1 MKGPIKWM
9 AHNHVAANL
18 LMMIF
23 IFGGLV
29 MAFSIKQ
36 EVFPEIELD
45 LVQVRVAYPGA
56 GPEEVEDGII
66 LKIEENL
73 SSLTGIKEVK
83 SLAGE
88 GAGIVTV
95 EVLQG
100 EDTDLLLQDVKA
112 EIDRITTFPEEA
124 EKPVISK
131 LEARREVISAVIY
144 GDASERS
151 LREQAELMR
160 DELLAMPNITQVDLR
175 GVRPY
180 EISIEVNENTLQR
193 YGLTLDR
200 IADRIRKASV
210 DLPAGAVKSR
220 GGEVLIRTKEKRYR
234 GPGYA
239 DITIIEN
246 PDGTELKLGDIAE
259 VKDSFEETDEY
270 ARFDGQPAAM
280 VAVYRVG
287 MQKPIEISK
296 AVKRYV
302 EQKRATLPDSLKIAS
317 WYDFSEIYKSRMNL
331 LLRNAVIGLVLIFLI
346 LGLFLRIRLSLW
358 VMLGIPISF
367 LGALLM
373 MPSLD
378 VSLNMLSL
386 FAFILALGIVVDD
399 AIVVG
404 ENIYTHR
411 GMGKKYSDAAV
422 DGAIEVARPV
432 IFSVLTTVA
441 AFLPLVFVGGTM
453 GKFIRV
459 IPFVVIP
466 ILLLS
471 LVESLLILPAHLSLK
486 STVGTSNGGI
496 ASVTK
501 VQRGFVTWLENFIA
515 GPYKRFLSSC
525 LRNRYTTL
533 AVSIA
538 MILIAIGIVKGG
550 IVKFSFMPK
559 VEGDIITISIK
570 MPEGTPVES
579 TTEAQQFVIG
589 KIKEVVK
596 EYEKDLPEGKGILR
610 HSFSTV
616 GSTIAVGHAGGG
628 GTSSGSHLS
637 DVMMLLTK
645 GEERDISAAEIST
658 ELRRKLHDTPG
669 AESITLIANLVR
681 FGANI
686 DIRLAHEDFNVLSQ
700 AKERIKEALAQ
711 YDGTGDISDNFTR
724 GKREIKLKLKSEA
737 RTLGITE
744 TDLGRQIRGAFYGV
758 EALRLQ
764 RGRNEVKVMVRYPEE
779 ERKSIGDLESMR
791 LRTLDGVEIPFAQ
804 AAFVDEGRG
813 FTQINRTDRKRV
825 INITATVDSKVA
837 NAEEILAELKET
849 LLSELIVDY
858 PGLTYDLE
866 GESKE
871 RDDSMSSMA
880 MGFMMSLFLIYTLL
894 AVPFRSYLQPFIIM
908 FSIPFGIVG
917 ALLGHLVMG
926 KDLSILSMFG
936 IVALTGVVVNDSL
949 LLIDFVNQKRKQ
961 GIEMFQAVV
970 ESAQRRFRP
979 IVLTSLTTS
988 LGLTPIILEKS
999 VQAQFL
1005 IPMAI
1010 SLGFGILFATL
1021 ITLLLVPSLYI
1032 ILADFMK
1039 LFLKSEAKEADMR

>member
-9 AHNHVAANL
+9 ANNHVAANL

-23 IFGGLV
+23 IFGGLI

-36 EVFPEIELD
+36 EVFPEIDLD

-83 SLAGE
+83 SLASE

-100 EDTDLLLQDVKA
+100 EDTDLLLQDIKA
-112 EIDRITTFPEEA
+112 EVDRIITFPEEA
-124 EKPVISK
+124 EKPVITK
-131 LEARREVISAVIY
+131 LETRREVISAVIY

-160 DELLAMPNITQVDLR
+160 DDLLALPNITQVDLR

-180 EISIEVNENTLQR
+180 EISIEVTENTLQR
-193 YGLTLDR
+193 YGLTLER

-239 DITIIEN
+239 DITIVEN

-259 VKDSFEETDEY
+259 VRDSFEETDEY

-287 MQKPIEISK
+287 MQKPIDVAK
-296 AVKRYV
+296 TVKQYV
-302 EQKRATLPDSLKIAS
+302 KEKRETLPDSLKIAS

-331 LLRNAVIGLVLIFLI
+331 LLRNALIGLVLIFLI

-378 VSLNMLSL
+378 VSINMLSL

-411 GMGKKYSDAAV
+411 SMGKKYSDASV

-466 ILLLS
+466 ILAIS

-486 STVGTSNGGI
+486 STVGTSNGMI
-496 ASVTK
+496 SSLTK
-501 VQRGFVTWLENFIA
+501 VSRGFGRWLENFIA

-525 LRNRYTTL
+525 LRNRYTTI

-538 MILIAIGIVKGG
+538 AILISVGIVKGG

-570 MPEGTPVES
+570 MPEGTPIES
-579 TTEAQQFVIG
+579 TTEAQQFVIS
-589 KIKEVVK
+589 KIGEVVK
-596 EYEKDLPEGKGILR
+596 EFDKGLPEGESILR
-610 HSFSTV
+610 NSFSTV

-628 GTSSGSHLS
+628 SSSGAHLS

-658 ELRRKLHDTPG
+658 KLRRRLSDTPG
-669 AESITLIANLVR
+669 AESITIIANLVR

-700 AKERIKEALAQ
+700 AKERIKKALAQ

-724 GKREIKLKLKSEA
+724 GKREIKLKLKPEA

-791 LRTLDGVEIPFAQ
+791 LRTHDGVEIPFAQ

-825 INITATVDSKVA
+825 INITATVDNKVA
-837 NAEEILAELKET
+837 NAEEILTELKET

-866 GESKE
+866 GEEKE
-871 RDDSMSSMA
+871 RRDSMGSMA
-880 MGFMMSLFLIYTLL
+880 MGFMMAMFLIYTLL

-917 ALLGHLVMG
+917 ALLGHLIMG

-949 LLIDFVNQKRKQ
+949 LLIDFVNKKRKQ
-961 GIEMFQAVV
+961 GIDLFQAVV

-988 LGLTPIILEKS
+988 LGLTPIILERS

-1010 SLGFGILFATL
+1010 SLGFGILFATF
-1021 ITLLLVPSLYI
+1021 ITLLLIPSLYI
-1032 ILADFMK
+1032 VLEDFLK
-1039 LFLKSEAKEADMR
+1039 LFLKADTKQADIR

>member
-29 MAFSIKQ
+29 TASSIKQ
-36 EVFPEIELD
+36 EVFPEIDLD

-83 SLAGE
+83 SLASE

-100 EDTDLLLQDVKA
+100 EDTDMLLQDIKA

-124 EKPVISK
+124 EKPVIKK
-131 LEARREVISAVIY
+131 LETRREVISAVIY

-246 PDGTELKLGDIAE
+246 PDGTELKLGDIAD
-259 VKDSFEETDEY
+259 VRDSFEETDEY

-287 MQKPIEISK
+287 KQKPIDVAK
-296 AVKRYV
+296 AVKQYV
-302 EQKRATLPDSLKIAS
+302 EQKRASLPDSLKIAS

-331 LLRNAVIGLVLIFLI
+331 LLKNALIGLVLIFLI

-411 GMGKKYSDAAV
+411 GMGKKYSDASV

-453 GKFIRV
+453 GKFIKV

-466 ILLLS
+466 ILIVS

-486 STVGTSNGGI
+486 STVGTSNGMI
-496 ASVTK
+496 SSLTK
-501 VQRGFVTWLENFIA
+501 VSRGFGKWLENFIA

-538 MILIAIGIVKGG
+538 VILISVGIVMGG

-559 VEGDIITISIK
+559 VEGDIITISLK

-579 TTEAQQFVIG
+579 TTEAQQFVIS
-589 KIKEVVK
+589 KIEEVVK
-596 EYEKDLPEGKGILR
+596 EYEEDLPEGKGILR

-628 GTSSGSHLS
+628 TSSGSHLS

-645 GEERDISAAEIST
+645 GEERDISAADISI
-658 ELRRKLHDTPG
+658 ELRRKLSDTPG
-669 AESITLIANLVR
+669 AESITIISDLVR

-700 AKERIKEALAQ
+700 AKERIKQALAQ

-724 GKREIKLKLKSEA
+724 GKREIKLKLKPEA

-744 TDLGRQIRGAFYGV
+744 TDLGRQVRGAFYGV

-791 LRTLDGVEIPFAQ
+791 LRTIDGVEIPFAQ

-825 INITATVDSKVA
+825 INITATVDNKVA
-837 NAEEILAELKET
+837 NAKEILAELKET

-866 GESKE
+866 GEEKE
-871 RDDSMSSMA
+871 RRESMGGMA
-880 MGFMMSLFLIYTLL
+880 MGFIMALFIIYTLL

-917 ALLGHLVMG
+917 ALLGHLIMG

-961 GIEMFQAVV
+961 GIDMFQAVV

-988 LGLTPIILEKS
+988 LGLTPIILERS

-1021 ITLLLVPSLYI
+1021 ITLLLVPSLYV
-1032 ILADFMK
+1032 ILEDFLK
-1039 LFLKSEAKEADMR
+1039 LFLKADTKQADIR